1 MDAREQLIGA
11 IKESGLSIS
20 EYARQV
26 LARYHS
32 TVYRWLSK
40 EREIPQIVQRWLEQE
55 YSQNDNQ

>member
-1 MDAREQLIGA
+1 LIGA

-26 LARYHS
+26 LARHHS